1 MSSLVFRITGDPSA
15 FKAAMGEVSG
25 SLDSTGRKA
34 DELSNRLGSLGSKLS
49 IGITAPVIA
58 LGVSVVKTATDMDSL
73 KRGLAA
79 VAGSSE
85 EAERQL
91 KRLQEVAK
99 LPGLGFKDAVEGSI
113 RLQAAG
119 FNAQLAER
127 SLKAFGNA
135 LATVGKG
142 KAELDGVTLA
152 LSQIASKGKISAEE
166 INQLAERVPQIRQAM
181 VGAFGTADTEVLQKA
196 GIKAEEFVTRVVAQ
210 LEKLKQVTGGPQN
223 AFENLSDA
231 VQRTATRIGNQMLP
245 AVESVIPKIE
255 SAVVMVGDLADGFSS
270 LSQQTQVTALSIGG
284 LAVAAGPIA
293 VTVSQVMKLSTEM
306 SALGITA
313 SSVAG
318 VAGGLVLAYRSLGDA
333 LEIKEKLKETTYQF
347 QQFTG
352 VAEDARKDI
361 EYFKDQVSL
370 LSTQFPVL
378 GKAISMANGELASL
392 VRTATS
398 PGWEFLKRGLDA
410 LNGAMRLVT
419 GRSQEMDD
427 AIRSSIQ
434 RNIDLGAQTIKLSA
448 DSKNFGGAAGD
459 LIPKLNSVAS
469 STRDVT
475 KELAALSQATNK
487 ITVDSVAAADATG
500 ALSKHS
506 LLYVEIQERTKAAI
520 GKVKDVMYEYIT
532 AGSIYGKQIEMQRA
546 PLTELA
552 IAADDYRLA
561 LAKTRFE
568 LEAMGKMPPLQMAT
582 PTQPARQGTVFET
595 DDILRRAGGTSARES
610 RARVDQLEADL
621 QRVKQLNQ
629 EGKATGNDVIAVQKA
644 LDEEYRKLG
653 QTATVSGKAQ
663 KEAIRQVSLVLTDLS
678 RGITDVIFKGGKFG
692 DVMKNVAL
700 EAAKSITRIL
710 IEGALMKL
718 GKTLLGIGSTSAS
731 VFGGISSAIG
741 GLFGGGA
748 KSGGM
753 IFSAAGSGAQAAGGI
768 SGMLGGAGSAAGS
781 VGSAA
786 GSIVGAGVSGVAGIV
801 TGAVSAVSGIIGN
814 FQMMGM
820 NKTLDLIEKSTRY
833 AEAYQLSILEKTN
846 EFLPKLADIHQRL
859 IEFRTLGVKLEA
871 GGSLAMAGGGEVFY
885 FDFSGANLNGQSQQ
899 NIEKMLES
907 AITRLK
913 QKGLSK

>member
-1 MSSLVFRITGDPSA
+1 MSSLIVRITGDTTA
-15 FKAAMGEVSG
+15 FRAAMGEISG
-25 SLDSTGRKA
+25 SMDTVGRKS
-34 DELSNRLGSLGSKLS
+34 DELSAKLGNLGSKLS

-73 KRGLAA
+73 KRGLTA

-181 VGAFGTADTEVLQKA
+181 IGAFGTADTEVLQKA

-210 LEKLKQVTGGPQN
+210 LEKLKTVSGGPKN

-231 VQRTATRIGNQMLP
+231 VEKSASRIGEKFFPIIEATLP
-245 AVESVIPKIE
+245 KLEAFATGAADAVD
-255 SAVVMVGDLADGFSS
+255 AF
-270 LSQQTQVTALSIGG
+270 TALPEPIKNTALAIGG
-284 LAVAAGPIA
+284 LAVAAGPA
-293 VTVSQVMKLSTEM
+293 M
-306 SALGITA
+306 SAVNGVVGAIG
-313 SSVAG
+313 SIRG
-318 VAGGLVLAYRSLGDA
+318 VAGAAGAAVGALFGAAVIASIAQTMTAIDQLNDKYKELADLRERQKTGKEDLIQYKEETVKTADA
-333 LEIKEKLKETTYQF
+333 AKRFGIDT
-347 QQFTG
+347 
-352 VAEDARKDI
+352 
-361 EYFKDQVSL
+361 
-370 LSTQFPVL
+370 
-378 GKAISMANGELASL
+378 KAIAAEL
-392 VRTATS
+392 
-398 PGWEFLKRGLDA
+398 
-410 LNGAMRLVT
+410 
-419 GRSQEMDD
+419 
-427 AIRSSIQ
+427 
-434 RNIDLGAQTIKLSA
+434 NI
-448 DSKNFGGAAGD
+448 FGGAA
-459 LIPKLNSVAS
+459 KKVAS
-469 STRDVT
+469 DTRDVT
-475 KELAALSQATNK
+475 KELAAAGQAMTQIK
-487 ITVDSVAAADATG
+487 VDSVAGTDAMG

-506 LLYVEIQERTKAAI
+506 LLYVEIQERVKSAVAKT
-520 GKVKDVMYEYIT
+520 KDVMYEYIT
-532 AGSIYGKQIEMQRA
+532 AGSIYGKQIETQRA

-568 LEAMGKMPPLQMAT
+568 LEAIEKMPPIQMAT
-582 PTQPARQGTVFET
+582 PTQPTRQGTVFET

-621 QRVKQLNQ
+621 QRVKVLNQ

-653 QTATVSGKAQ
+653 QSATVSGKAQ
-663 KEAIRQVSLVLTDLS
+663 KEAIRQVSLVMTDLS

-692 DVMKNVAL
+692 DMMKNVAL

-741 GLFGGGA
+741 GLFGSGAKAGGA
-748 KSGGM
+748 

-768 SGMLGGAGSAAGS
+768 SGMLGSAGSAAGS

-814 FQMMGM
+814 FQMHGM

-871 GGSLAMAGGGEVFY
+871 GGSLAMAGGGDAYY

-899 NIEKMLES
+899 SIEKMLES

>member
-25 SLDSTGRKA
+25 SLDTTGRKA

-73 KRGLAA
+73 KRGLTA

-181 VGAFGTADTEVLQKA
+181 IGAFGTADTEVLQKA

-231 VQRTATRIGNQMLP
+231 IQKSAARIGEKFFPIIEATLP
-245 AVESVIPKIE
+245 KLEAFATGAADAVD
-255 SAVVMVGDLADGFSS
+255 AF
-270 LSQQTQVTALSIGG
+270 TALPEPIKNTALAIGG
-284 LAVAAGPIA
+284 LAVAAGPA
-293 VTVSQVMKLSTEM
+293 M
-306 SALGITA
+306 SAVNGVVGAIG
-313 SSVAG
+313 SIRG
-318 VAGGLVLAYRSLGDA
+318 VAGAAGAAVGALFGAAVIASIAQTMTAIDQLNDKYKELADLRERQKTGKEDLIQYKDETVKTADAAKRLGID
-333 LEIKEKLKETTYQF
+333 T
-347 QQFTG
+347 
-352 VAEDARKDI
+352 
-361 EYFKDQVSL
+361 
-370 LSTQFPVL
+370 
-378 GKAISMANGELASL
+378 KAIAAEL
-392 VRTATS
+392 
-398 PGWEFLKRGLDA
+398 
-410 LNGAMRLVT
+410 
-419 GRSQEMDD
+419 
-427 AIRSSIQ
+427 
-434 RNIDLGAQTIKLSA
+434 NI
-448 DSKNFGGAAGD
+448 FGGSAKKAASD
-459 LIPKLNSVAS
+459 
-469 STRDVT
+469 TRDVT
-475 KELAALSQATNK
+475 KELAAAGQSMNQIK
-487 ITVDSVAAADATG
+487 VDSVAGTDAMG

-506 LLYVEIQERTKAAI
+506 LLYVEIQERVKSAV

-532 AGSIYGKQIEMQRA
+532 AGSIYGKQIETQRA
-546 PLTELA
+546 PLAELA

-568 LEAMGKMPPLQMAT
+568 LEAMGKMPPIQMGT
-582 PTQPARQGTVFET
+582 PTQPTRQGTVFET

-653 QTATVSGKAQ
+653 QSATVSGKAQ
-663 KEAIRQVSLVLTDLS
+663 KEAIRQVSLVMTDLS

-692 DVMKNVAL
+692 DMIKNVAL

-718 GKTLLGIGSTSAS
+718 GKTLLGLGTTSTN
-731 VFGGISSAIG
+731 VFGGISKAIG
-741 GLFGGGA
+741 GLFGSGSKGG
-748 KSGGM
+748 SP
-753 IFSAAGSGAQAAGGI
+753 IFSAASGASDLGAAAVKGG
-768 SGMLGGAGSAAGS
+768 SSAGS
-781 VGSAA
+781 VA
-786 GSIVGAGVSGVAGIV
+786 GSVVGAGITGVVGAVAGVA
-801 TGAVSAVSGIIGN
+801 SAVSGIIGN
-814 FQMMGM
+814 FQMHGM

-846 EFLPKLADIHQRL
+846 DYLPKLADIHQRL
-859 IEFRTLGVKLEA
+859 IEFRTLGIKLEA
-871 GGSLAMAGGGEVFY
+871 GGSLAMAGGGDAYY
-885 FDFSGANLNGQSQQ
+885 FDFTGANLNGQSQQ
-899 NIEKMLES
+899 SIEKLLEA